1 MNLMFSLKNVA
12 RNWFLLRNKSP
23 QSAIDTRAFSAIT
36 LLSETLLRMN
46 APLRILDL
54 GCAGGPTNAWT
65 RNWASYEWSGIDA
78 APNAIEK
85 LKSVIPRKS
94 NLLLGYVYSS
104 KFCVHSLPDDLPK
117 FDVNELVQTN
127 SYDFVKIDIDGCD
140 LHILNG
146 ILDSPG
152 SKSIMG
158 IEIEVTYS
166 TFRSSEVNFHH
177 CAAVLI
183 DQGFELVAIESAR
196 RYSCESLGSPY
207 VWDIEAQAAM
217 GTVFQANQVWLRKII
232 PVELRSR
239 LVSSLILAA
248 YGLSDWSWGDLQ
260 ESNKEGVLSDS
271 EQDWMNLKS
280 LFLPSF
286 LGELTSEEYDRE
298 LSHNFN
304 YNLKFKDWRVQ
315 SQIRETEQP
324 WFLSN

>member
-1 MNLMFSLKNVA
+1 VKLMLSLKNLI
-12 RNWFLLRNKSP
+12 RNWFLFGNKSP
-23 QSAIDTRAFSAIT
+23 QSAIDTRAFGAIT
-36 LLSETLLRMN
+36 LLSETLLKMN
-46 APLRILDL
+46 APLKILDL
-54 GCAGGPTNAWT
+54 GCAGGPTNAWA

-94 NLLLGYVYSS
+94 SLLLGYVYSS
-104 KFCVHSLPDDLPK
+104 KFCVHNLPDDFPK
-117 FDVNELVQTN
+117 FDVDDLLQSN

-140 LHILNG
+140 LHILKG

-152 SKSIMG
+152 SKSILG

-166 TFRSSEVNFHH
+166 TFRNSEVNFHH
-177 CAAVLI
+177 CATLLI

-207 VWDIEAQAAM
+207 VWDIEAQTAM

-232 PVELRSR
+232 PIEHRSR
-239 LVSSLILAA
+239 LVSALILAA
-248 YGLSDWSWGDLQ
+248 YGLSDWSWGNLQ
-260 ESNKEGVLSDS
+260 ESQKERILSDS
-271 EQDWMNLKS
+271 DQNWVNLKS

-286 LGELTSEEYDRE
+286 LGKLTPEEYDRE
-298 LSHNFN
+298 LSHNFD
-304 YNLKFKDWRVQ
+304 YNSKFKDWRVQ

>member
-1 MNLMFSLKNVA
+1 MKLIFTLKNVV
-12 RNWFLLRNKSP
+12 RNWFLSRNNAP
-23 QSAIDTRAFSAIT
+23 QSAIDSRAFGAIT
-36 LLSETLLRMN
+36 HLSETPLKMN
-46 APLRILDL
+46 APLKILDL
-54 GCAGGPTNAWT
+54 GCAGGPTNAWAK
-65 RNWASYEWSGIDA
+65 NWASYEWSGIDA

-85 LKSVIPRKS
+85 LKSVIPRKT

-104 KFCVHSLPDDLPK
+104 KYCVHALPGDLPK
-117 FDVNELVQTN
+117 FDVGDLVQSN
-127 SYDFVKIDIDGCD
+127 SFDFVKIDIDGCD
-140 LHILNG
+140 LHILEG
-146 ILDSPG
+146 IFDSEG
-152 SKSIMG
+152 SKSVMG

-166 TFRSSEVNFHH
+166 TFRSSEVNFRH
-177 CAAVLI
+177 CAALLV

-232 PVELRSR
+232 PVEYRSR

-248 YGLSDWSWGDLQ
+248 YGLSDWAWGNLQ
-260 ESNKEGVLSDS
+260 QSHKEGILSDS
-271 EQDWMNLKS
+271 EIDWMNLKS

-286 LGELTSEEYDRE
+286 LGKLTPEEYDRE
-298 LSHNFN
+298 LSCNFD

-324 WFLSN
+324 WFLSS